1 LKQYSFYQW
10 SADDVIK
17 HFETS
22 AEFGLTQKK
31 ALELLAKNGP
41 NALTKRKNISA
52 FEIFIRQFSNLFIWL
67 LFAAAAI
74 SYYADGLLQALV
86 LLFIIAINVLLG
98 FFQEYHAEKS
108 MLDLARSYQ
117 ANTTVIRDGKSQNIE
132 NEKIVVG
139 DIVELSSGNKVPAD
153 LRLTEVESLAV
164 DESALTGESL
174 EVSKQTNLCRLE
186 TALAD
191 RTNMVY
197 AGTLAV
203 AGHGRGVVVATAD
216 QTEFGKIAD
225 LVEVG
230 EEKTHLEKEVLYL
243 AKILGIIAIV
253 LAVIIFIFGWRSNM
267 PVWELSTFT
276 IALLVGMVPESL
288 PTAITLALSVG
299 VSRMA
304 QKKAIVR
311 RLAVIEALGS
321 VNVIATDK
329 TGTLTKN
336 ELSLANIY
344 LAEKKLQKQSLRS
357 DPVVIDFLAKGLACT
372 NVLSGDSVDRAIAA
386 SLAKIKKNQPKFQK
400 IAEVPFS
407 SLKKYMA
414 VTVKIGNTKYL
425 IAKGAPEK
433 IVDLCNCRT
442 AESEKILDVTKELSR
457 GGYKVLALAEKKLS
471 GGASSALRNMKFLG
485 LMTFTDE
492 PGFGVKE
499 AIEKTIAAG
508 IRPIMITGDHL
519 ETAKAIANSVG
530 FKATDEDIISGEDL
544 EHLSKKELVV
554 ALQHVKIFAR
564 VTPEDKINIVSAL
577 RENGY
582 SVAVTGDGTNDAPA
596 LKKADV
602 GISMGLRGTDIAK
615 DASDIVLADDHYG
628 TIVSAVEYGRAIH
641 DNIRNV
647 VTLLISG
654 NFNEVALI
662 IFAFLFGLPV
672 PLLTMQILWNNM
684 VTENISSITLA
695 FERPSRS
702 VLRQRPRPVNT
713 NSLKKS
719 INYALALTLL
729 SFILSLGLFL
739 WGLNFS
745 IAKARTLVF
754 VFIIFLEL
762 GYAFSIRNRQ
772 PIWRDFKGFFENKYL
787 LVSAIVIIVI
797 QLLIFTA
804 PLAPIF
810 GLVSLTL
817 NESLMIAGFVILSFL
832 VAEVIKAYISNND
845 NIR

>member
-1 LKQYSFYQW
+1 LKQYQFYQW
-10 SADDVIK
+10 SSSDVVK

-22 AEFGLTQKK
+22 AELGLTQKK
-31 ALELLAKNGP
+31 AEALLEKNGP
-41 NALTKRKNISA
+41 NALSKRKNISA
-52 FEIFIRQFSNLFIWL
+52 FEIFLRQFGNLFIWL
-67 LFAAAAI
+67 LFVAAAI
-74 SYYADGLLQALV
+74 SYFADGMLQALV
-86 LLFIIAINVLLG
+86 LLFIIVINILLG

-117 ANTTVIRDGKSQNIE
+117 ANTSVIRDGKGRNIE

-139 DIVELSSGNKVPAD
+139 DIIELSDGNKVPAD
-153 LRLTEVESLAV
+153 LRLIKTESLTV

-174 EVSKQTNLCRLE
+174 EVPKQTTACKIE

-191 RTNMVY
+191 RSNMVY
-197 AGTLAV
+197 AGTLIA
-203 AGHGRGVVVATAD
+203 AGHGRGVVVAVAD
-216 QTEFGKIAD
+216 QTEFGKIAG

-230 EEKTHLEKEVLYL
+230 EEKTHLEKEILYL
-243 AKILGIIAIV
+243 AKVLGLIAIV
-253 LAVIIFIFGWRSNM
+253 LAAVIFIFGWRSNM

-336 ELSLANIY
+336 ELSLSAVY
-344 LAEKKLQKQSLRS
+344 LAGKDLEKQSS
-357 DPVVIDFLAKGLACT
+357 HSAPATVDFLEKSLACT
-372 NVLSGDSVDRAIAA
+372 NVSSGDAVDRAIAA
-386 SLAKIKKNQPKFQK
+386 SLAKNKKTQSKFKK
-400 IAEVPFS
+400 ITEIPFS
-407 SLKKYMA
+407 SLKKFMA
-414 VTVKIGNTKYL
+414 VTVKIGNRKYL

-433 IVDLCNCRT
+433 IVQLCDCRKG
-442 AESEKILDVTKELSR
+442 EQLKILETTKELSST
-457 GGYKVLALAEKKLS
+457 GFKVLALAEKKLDA
-471 GGASSALRNMKFLG
+471 GASSTLRGLKFLG
-485 LMTFTDE
+485 LMAFADE
-492 PGFGVKE
+492 AGFGVKE

-519 ETAKAIANSVG
+519 ETAKAVANSVG
-530 FKATDEDIISGEDL
+530 FDASDDEIISGEEL
-544 EHLSKKELVV
+544 EHLNKKELAI
-554 ALQHVKIFAR
+554 ALQKVKVFAR

-628 TIVSAVEYGRAIH
+628 TIVSAVEYGRTIH

-654 NFNEVALI
+654 NFNEVTLI
-662 IFAFLFGLPV
+662 IIAFLFGLPV

-684 VTENISSITLA
+684 VTENISGITLA
-695 FERPSRS
+695 FEKPSRS
-702 VLRQRPRPVNT
+702 VLRQKPRPVNT

-719 INYALALTLL
+719 IKYALALTVL
-729 SFILSLGLFL
+729 SFILSLGLYL

-754 VFIIFLEL
+754 VFIIFVEL
-762 GYAFSIRNRQ
+762 GYAFSIRNRE

-787 LVSAIVIIVI
+787 LVSAIIIIII

-804 PLAPIF
+804 PLAPVF

-817 NESLMIAGFVILSFL
+817 NESLTIVGFVIISFL
-832 VAEVIKAYISNND
+832 VAELIKEFMVN
-845 NIR
+845 REK